1 MAHLKIFSGYL
12 GLVALFFLVGV
23 ASIAYAHFTRVH
35 LLSQDIPP
43 NLTCIHNTGA
53 DVYLC
58 EAGRDPSW
66 YLDWKRPE

>member
-1 MAHLKIFSGYL
+1 MKYLPDFLKIAA
-12 GLVALFFLVGV
+12 LVAVISAG
-23 ASIAYAHFTRVH
+23 SIAYAHFTRVH